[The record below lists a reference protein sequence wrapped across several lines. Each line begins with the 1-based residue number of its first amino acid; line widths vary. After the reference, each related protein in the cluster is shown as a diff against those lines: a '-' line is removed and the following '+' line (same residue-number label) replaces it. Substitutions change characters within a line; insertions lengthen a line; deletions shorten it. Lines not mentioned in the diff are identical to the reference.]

1 MQGNNINNVRY
12 ETSKP
17 FRKKRERYYPK
28 TELMNLKQNR
38 TKILEELSAFL
49 MTTRM
54 QAQKPLC
61 TMFPAFQMQR
71 QLIYDKGA
79 FNILH

>member
-12 ETSKP
+12 ETSRT
-17 FRKKRERYYPK
+17 FRKKEYPK

-38 TKILEELSAFL
+38 TKIFEELSKYL
-49 MTTRM
+49 INTRM
-54 QAQKPLC
+54 QAQKSLC
-61 TMFPAFQMQR
+61 TMFLAFQVQR
-71 QLIYDKGA
+71 QFIYDKGA